1 MVPVVNNIVLI
12 GVSHKTAPVEVR
24 ERLAFADARL
34 TEALDTLVNCPAVS
48 EGLIISTCNRVEIVV
63 ATAEEKEK
71 TVARLNDFLYQHHG
85 IAPQSFSQHLYQH
98 ADLAAVR
105 HIFRVTSSLDSM
117 VVGEPQILGQVK
129 EAFNLAQE
137 AKTLGQTLH
146 NLMSRAFNVAK
157 RIRTETGIG
166 SSAVSIS
173 YVAVELA
180 RKVFDDLK
188 GRTVLL
194 LGAGEMAELAARHLM
209 TNGAGELLI
218 ASRTFENA
226 QRLAGEMNGQAVRW
240 DEMKQ
245 DLARADIVICS
256 TGASHYLIGPEH
268 ARRALE
274 ARRGNPIFLIDISV
288 PRNIDPA
295 TSDLDNVFVFDID
308 DLQSVAAENR
318 QQRAREAAR
327 AEEIVEAE
335 AQRFIE
341 ILAEGDLNAVIGTF
355 RREMGLIA
363 QSEFARS
370 RKRLGDLSEDQEEAI
385 RVMINAIVN
394 KFTHP
399 VIKELRESADGHSP
413 YLKAFREFYRHLDKK

>member
-1 MVPVVNNIVLI
+1 MPLVNNIVLI

-24 ERLAFADARL
+24 ERLAFADSRL

-48 EGLIISTCNRVEIVV
+48 EGLIISTCNRVEIVA
-63 ATAEEKEK
+63 ATAEEPAKA
-71 TVARLNDFLYQHHG
+71 VANLNDFLHQHHG
-85 IAPQSFSQHLYQH
+85 IARQSFSQHLYQR
-98 ADLAAVR
+98 ADLDAIR

-129 EAFNLAQE
+129 EAFNLAQQ
-137 AKTLGQTLH
+137 AKTLGHTLH

-180 RKVFDDLK
+180 RKVFDDLT

-194 LGAGEMAELAARHLM
+194 LGAGEMAELAAKHLM
-209 TNGAGELLI
+209 TNGASKLLI
-218 ASRTFENA
+218 ASRTFEHA
-226 QRLAGEMNGQAVRW
+226 QRLAAEMNGQAIRFE
-240 DEMKQ
+240 EMEK
-245 DLARADIVICS
+245 DLTRADIVICS
-256 TGASHYLIGPEH
+256 TGAPHYLIRPEH
-268 ARRALE
+268 ARRALD

-295 TSDLDNVFVFDID
+295 TSNLDNVFVFDID
-308 DLQSVAAENR
+308 DLQAVAAENR
-318 QQRAREAAR
+318 QQRAHEAAR
-327 AEEIVEAE
+327 AEEIVETE

-341 ILAEGDLNAVIGTF
+341 ILGEGDLNAVIGTF
-355 RREMGLIA
+355 RREMGRFA
-363 QSEFARS
+363 QVELERS
-370 RKRLGDLSEDQEEAI
+370 RKRLGDLTTEQEDAI

-394 KFTHP
+394 KFANP
-399 VIKELRESADGHSP
+399 VIKELRESEDGHSP
-413 YLKAFREFYRHLDKK
+413 YLKAFREFYRHDEKK